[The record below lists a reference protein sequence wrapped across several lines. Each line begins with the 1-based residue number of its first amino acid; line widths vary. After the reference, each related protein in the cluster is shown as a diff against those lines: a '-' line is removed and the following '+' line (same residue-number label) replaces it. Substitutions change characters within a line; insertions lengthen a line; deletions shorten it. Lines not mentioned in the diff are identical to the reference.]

1 MKLGANSSLKTG
13 RVHDQTLS
21 ADCGDPQRSR
31 CTEQGRASRDSLPA
45 NRHGRTATAKRGGPA
60 TAVTGR
66 VSGTQEMH
74 SRPPLVCEKL
84 VLETQAADDMP
95 GLN

>member
-13 RVHDQTLS
+13 RVHDQAVS

-31 CTEQGRASRDSLPA
+31 CAEQGRASRDSLPA
-45 NRHGRTATAKRGGPA
+45 NRHGRTATAKRGNPA
-60 TAVTGR
+60 TTVTDR

-74 SRPPLVCEKL
+74 SRPPLVREKL
-84 VLETQAADDMP
+84 VSKT
-95 GLN
+95 